1 MYLSYSAYKLYF
13 IFLLLISPPYWQTW
27 WFKFALVC
35 ILATTIFFVYKKRIK
50 NIEKR
55 KEYLET
61 LLKEKSK
68 LNEQLKTE
76 IKQHKQVEIE
86 LRDSKE
92 EAEKLGRIKSDFLAQ
107 VSHEIRTPL
116 HAILNF
122 SSIIKDEIEE
132 KNGSSIDIE
141 KYFNGIKISGKRI
154 TRTIDLILNMSEIQT
169 GAYKYHPT
177 TFDIYEK
184 VIKVI
189 HFSFYQEAFEAGLK
203 LILEKETDDT
213 VINADEYSVNQIIY
227 HLVDN
232 AIKFT
237 KQGNVFIRIY
247 KNKSNELVVDIEDTG
262 IGISEEYLSNIFA
275 PFSQEQQGYSR
286 GFEGNGLGLSL
297 VKKYCDLN
305 NIHIDIR
312 SKKGLGST
320 FSLTF
325 LLTS

>member
-1 MYLSYSAYKLYF
+1 MHLSTSVYKSYL
-13 IFLLLISPPYWQTW
+13 IFLLFISPPYWQTW
-27 WFKFALVC
+27 WFKFAMVC
-35 ILATTIFFVYKKRIK
+35 IFAMAIFFVYKKRIK

-68 LNEQLKTE
+68 LNEQLETE

-92 EAEKLGRIKSDFLAQ
+92 EAEKLGKIKSDFLAQ

-132 KNGSSIDIE
+132 KNGSSIDI
-141 KYFNGIKISGKRI
+141 KRYFNGIKISGKRI

-189 HFSFYQEAFEAGLK
+189 HFSLYQDAFEAGLK

-213 VINADEYSVNQIIY
+213 IINADEYSVNQIIY

-237 KQGNVFIRIY
+237 KQGSVFIRIY

-262 IGISEEYLSNIFA
+262 IGISEEYLSSIFS

-325 LLTS
+325 P